1 MTKKGFSKCPPIGRF
16 TAEMPQKSG
25 HFRTLSDTFGA
36 AWLPVILVITGALFG
51 CNAATRAM
59 QGPKAPGGWNPLQVE
74 VKAPGVLEIAATPT
88 PALAMT
94 PTPPAACVVSNTRGL
109 ALNLRTCAGMDCK
122 ILTGLMPGDQL
133 IIAGIA
139 GDWYQVNTPTGR
151 VGWVHSDY
159 CEVKP

>member
-1 MTKKGFSKCPPIGRF
+1 MTKYDVSKCPLMDRF
-16 TAEMPQKSG
+16 MTKTCQKSG
-25 HFRTLSDTFGA
+25 HFRTFGA

-74 VKAPGVLEIAATPT
+74 VKAPAPNPTQTPQQRKTNGPTPT
-88 PALAMT
+88 
-94 PTPPAACVVSNTRGL
+94 PAACVVSNTRGL
-109 ALNLRTCAGMDCK
+109 ALNLRACAGMDCT
-122 ILTGLMPGDQL
+122 IITGLMPGDQL

-139 GDWYQVNTPTGR
+139 DDWYQVHTPTGR
-151 VGWVHSDY
+151 IGWVYSFY